1 MKKAIF
7 YTIKP
12 ENKYPAL
19 TAGLI
24 QALRID
30 GTFPASD
37 PKPAFPCSCGKG
49 LRSAEALKAHKLALG
64 CKNST
69 QRKRA
74 ARQRRLRR
82 EGKRK

>member
-1 MKKAIF
+1 M
-7 YTIKP
+7 TKP

-24 QALRID
+24 DALRID
-30 GTFPASD
+30 GSYPAAE
-37 PKPAFPCSCGKG
+37 KGAAFPCSCGKE

-64 CKNST
+64 CKNAT

>member
-1 MKKAIF
+1 MRP
-7 YTIKP
+7 P

-30 GTFPASD
+30 GSFPATERG
-37 PKPAFPCSCGKG
+37 PAFPCTCGKG
-49 LRSAEALKAHKLALG
+49 LRSAEALKAHKLAMG
-64 CKNST
+64 CKNSV

>member
-1 MKKAIF
+1 MKSR
-7 YTIKP
+7 

-24 QALRID
+24 DALRID
-30 GTFPASD
+30 GSFPAVERG
-37 PKPAFPCSCGKG
+37 PAFRCSCGKG

-64 CKNST
+64 CKNSV

-74 ARQRRLRR
+74 ARQRRMRR